1 VVASNTGA
9 FTAIV
14 DEGKTGYVVP
24 TDDVDTLADRLRT
37 IMDPSSA
44 YHMGLLGR
52 ERVAKHFTIELEANN
67 ISRVYNKLW
76 FGD

>member
-1 VVASNTGA
+1 
-9 FTAIV
+9 
-14 DEGKTGYVVP
+14 
-24 TDDVDTLADRLRT
+24 
-37 IMDPSSA
+37 MDPSSA